1 MSYQVVWQPNSQI
14 SYYDETDFILRKW
27 NSTEVQKFQ
36 DLVFENLD
44 RLVENPLIGTYSNSL
59 KMYSIVI
66 SKQTTLYYSFS
77 QDSKIIDLYLFWN
90 NLKNPEDLKKLL

>member
-1 MSYQVVWQPNSQI
+1 MSYQIVWQPNSQI